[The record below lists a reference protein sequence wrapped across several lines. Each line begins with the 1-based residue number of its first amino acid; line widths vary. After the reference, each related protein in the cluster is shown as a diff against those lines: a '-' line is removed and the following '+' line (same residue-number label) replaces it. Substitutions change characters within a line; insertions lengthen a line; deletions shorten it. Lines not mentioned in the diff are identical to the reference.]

1 MLVLLHALEAQL
13 DPHVVVSI
21 CFVELKRR
29 LLSACWHLSTEDVN
43 SRRYWRAACNG
54 GTKNVTKPLKL
65 LNLLRLRLSRN

>member
-13 DPHVVVSI
+13 DPYVVVSI

-29 LLSACWHLSTEDVN
+29 LLSAYWHLSTKDIH
-43 SRRYWRAACNG
+43 SSRYWRAACNG

-65 LNLLRLRLSRN
+65 LNLLRLWLSCN